1 VAAGAH
7 DDQCVLTTLWRLGMR
22 LTFRTLCLLIAVIL
36 FVIATLGVDVRG
48 ISLVALGLA
57 FFAGSFLVP
66 ETVIS
71 RRP

>member
-1 VAAGAH
+1 M
-7 DDQCVLTTLWRLGMR
+7 Q

-36 FVIATLGVDVRG
+36 FVIAAIGVDVRG

-57 FFAGSFLVP
+57 FFAGSYLVP
-66 ETVIS
+66 ETGLS

>member
-1 VAAGAH
+1 M
-7 DDQCVLTTLWRLGMR
+7 Q

-36 FVIATLGVDVRG
+36 FVMATLGVDVRG